1 MWAHAC
7 VYVQASV
14 FAESLFGALKGI
26 DGKLNGVFGWKE
38 IFQSPDHE
46 MGGGMVPTNK
56 NE

>member
-1 MWAHAC
+1 M
-7 VYVQASV
+7 YVQASV